1 MGGFS
6 PSDKSGSFAHWVERN
21 GDLMDIRSGDGG
33 GVDTMPRSKINWGV

>member
-21 GDLMDIRSGDGG
+21 GDLMG

>member
-21 GDLMDIRSGDGG
+21 GDLMDMRSGEDR
-33 GVDTMPRSKINWGV
+33 MPRSKINWGV